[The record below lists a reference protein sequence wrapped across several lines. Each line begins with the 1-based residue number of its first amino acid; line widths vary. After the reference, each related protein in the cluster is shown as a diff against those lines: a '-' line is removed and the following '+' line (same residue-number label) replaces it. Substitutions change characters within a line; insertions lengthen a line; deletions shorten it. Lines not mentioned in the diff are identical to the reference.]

1 MKTRKLYLG
10 AMSVLAIGAAGCGP
24 SITSDRDASVPI
36 PTGATYALAGGAN
49 VGEERDPALQS
60 QIVHQRIQTAL
71 NNEMQAKGFKLAT
84 EPAAA
89 AFTIRYYLQ
98 IQTSVS
104 YATTAGGYGGRYG
117 GYGWG
122 YGGGMAVVPLT
133 TTEGGLVID
142 LVATTSGKQAWR
154 GLIKGNVPDK
164 APTQEQVDNAVKQV
178 FAKLK
183 L

>member
-1 MKTRKLYLG
+1 MYTAAISALAMG
-10 AMSVLAIGAAGCGP
+10 ASACGP
-24 SITSDRDASVPI
+24 SISSDRDETVPI
-36 PTGATYALAGGAN
+36 PVGATYAIAGGAN
-49 VGEERDPALQS
+49 VGEERDPNLQS

-71 NNEMQAKGFKLAT
+71 NNEMVAKGFKLAT
-84 EPAAA
+84 EPASA

-122 YGGGMAVVPLT
+122 WGGGMAVVPLT
-133 TTEGGLVID
+133 STEGGLVID
-142 LVATTSGKQAWR
+142 LLATASGKQAWR

-164 APTQEQVDNAVKQV
+164 APTQEQVDNVMKQV
-178 FAKLK
+178 FAKMK

>member
-1 MKTRKLYLG
+1 MNARKLYTMAITAV
-10 AMSVLAIGAAGCGP
+10 AMGVTACGP
-24 SITSDRDASVPI
+24 SITSDRDPTVPI
-36 PTGATYALAGGAN
+36 PVGATYAITGGAD
-49 VGEERDPALQS
+49 VGEERDPNLQS

-133 TTEGGLVID
+133 STEGGLVID
-142 LVATTSGKQAWR
+142 LLSSSSGKQAWR

-164 APTQEQVDNAVKQV
+164 APSQEQVDNVMKQV
-178 FAKLK
+178 FAKLQ